1 MTSLPQHFTVGTS
14 VNSTAGDGTLTV
26 APGTLVLRL
35 DLTTR
40 RRTGIGS
47 FVHEGEQLTLLI
59 ARLLPFSNTR
69 VVLEHRDAVAY
80 ATLPSWSRSRLRTS
94 LQRAGFEVSEHASWL
109 HPTVTKPHL

>member
-26 APGTLVLRL
+26 APGAVVLRL

-47 FVHEGEQLTLLI
+47 IVHEGEELTLLV
-59 ARLLPFSNTR
+59 ARLLPFASTR
-69 VVLEHRDAVAY
+69 VVLAHRDAVAY
-80 ATLPSWSRSRLRTS
+80 ATLPSWSRPRLRVS
-94 LQRAGFEVSEHASWL
+94 LERAGFDVSERAGWL
-109 HPTVTKPHL
+109 YPSTAQPSS